1 LFQGGGKQRPLT
13 VGTRLLAQMLGDVSD
28 DVLDGPNLPTPDF
41 AIGFWQSW
49 RYEVQIVN
57 SEIRQWRPAR

>member
-1 LFQGGGKQRPLT
+1 MDQVASASGNADAVSMKLPAFQARA
-13 VGTRLLAQMLGDVSD
+13 R
-28 DVLDGPNLPTPDF
+28 PTPDF